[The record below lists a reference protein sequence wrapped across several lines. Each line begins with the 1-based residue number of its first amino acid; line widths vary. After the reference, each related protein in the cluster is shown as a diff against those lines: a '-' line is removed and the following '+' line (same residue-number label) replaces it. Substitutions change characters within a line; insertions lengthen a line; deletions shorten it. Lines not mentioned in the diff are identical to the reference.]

1 MAELA
6 RVRRAV
12 AKAGISDTAVDVNGV
27 GKYPN
32 REFIESTQIKTIDA
46 LACCTKDDFSAAMA
60 AHNKTWAAESRLRVG
75 IAQMRNL
82 HEIAFHCMELI
93 FQNDTLDPDNLTDDA
108 WQKLRVRID
117 FHEANKNKEEPSA
130 KIPKGNRVLL
140 GMAGRV

>member
-12 AKAGISDTAVDVNGV
+12 TKAGISDTVVDVNGV

-32 REFIESTQIKTIDA
+32 REFMEITQIKTIDA
-46 LACCTKDDFSAAMA
+46 LARCTKDNFSAAMA

-82 HEIAFHCMELI
+82 YEIAFHCRELT
-93 FQNDTLDPDNLTDDA
+93 FWN
-108 WQKLRVRID
+108 
-117 FHEANKNKEEPSA
+117 
-130 KIPKGNRVLL
+130 G
-140 GMAGRV
+140 